1 MITVLTAHDI
11 MVKLSGVPAGSLPSI
26 LANRIAGAANF
37 HQEYRYVHALA
48 ERSECRACAEA
59 WPCTTYKI
67 LTGEESL

>member
-11 MVKLSGVPAGSLPSI
+11 MVKLSGVPAGSLPGI

-37 HQEYRYVHALA
+37 HQEYRHERA